1 MQSSRTP
8 TPSCRSWLVAWS
20 CLGLLA
26 CAREARE
33 PQPLGALPSA
43 VTTAEP
49 LFLPFAIRAGKA
61 VAADPRERHLADLRR
76 LTFDGRALHAVWS
89 PDGRSLLVE
98 SAGAGDA
105 CSSVAE
111 LDLEHGELRRVS
123 PDGAPAHGPA
133 FDRDGHALFAVASAG
148 ADCRGDVARSLA
160 FEAPR
165 ASTGIRSADAAAPA
179 LGSLGADPSE
189 LARSPDGRAFAFT
202 STRDGNPE
210 LYLFAIGDGEP
221 RRLTDRPGY
230 DGMAAFSPDGTRLAW
245 QGAAAAPEAAERP
258 SSARGTPP
266 TTAGTRTRTLGI
278 FVAGS
283 AGQHPVAVV
292 AAVGLN
298 VGPAFFPDSRRLVF
312 ASDREAVGA
321 TTGAARDFELFAVD
335 PDGPATATGGPALER
350 VTYAAGFDGWARF
363 SPDGKYLVFT
373 SSRDAGR
380 GSAPAGPGDT
390 DVYVARWVD

>member
-1 MQSSRTP
+1 MRSPRSLTR
-8 TPSCRSWLVAWS
+8 SCLGWLVASS
-20 CLGLLA
+20 CLGPVA

-98 SAGAGDA
+98 SAGAGDG

-111 LDLEHGELRRVS
+111 LDLEHGELRPVS
-123 PDGAPAHGPA
+123 PVGATAHGPA
-133 FDRDGHALFAVASAG
+133 FDRDGSALFAVADPG
-148 ADCRGDVARSLA
+148 PDCRGDVARSLG

-165 ASTGIRSADAAAPA
+165 RSSGTRSATGATPVGA
-179 LGSLGADPSE
+179 LGADASE

-202 STRDGNPE
+202 SGRDGNPE
-210 LYLFAIGDGEP
+210 LYLWTIGDAEP

-245 QGAAAAPEAAERP
+245 HGAADAPEALERPRGPRGTQPSAAAPRPAA
-258 SSARGTPP
+258 
-266 TTAGTRTRTLGI
+266 LGI

-292 AAVGLN
+292 AAAGLN

-321 TTGAARDFELFAVD
+321 TTGAAARDFELFRVD

-350 VTYAAGFDGWARF
+350 LTYAAGFDGWARF

-373 SSRDAGR
+373 SSRDVGR
-380 GSAPAGPGDT
+380 GAAPAAPGDT